1 MLSCFDCDGRHA
13 KLGDCQSLLLGV
25 DLDLRVLLR
34 LLLGYLMVDAILNQV
49 VLDALDELFLVAF
62 FLECVAA
69 LPALILRVD
78 LEQLEIARV
87 TARLMRRNE
96 DQTWVVVRE
105 ERCERDRFVGPG
117 RGFGG

>member
-69 LPALILRVD
+69 FPALILRVD

-87 TARLMRRNE
+87 TARFVRHDENE
-96 DQTWVVVRE
+96 ARVVV
-105 ERCERDRFVGPG
+105 
-117 RGFGG
+117 